1 MKPDFYEVNLCD
13 TFLLLSSGGLH
24 DYIRKERI
32 REIVLANGENVE
44 KSWMDLIEEALVAGS
59 ADNITVV
66 LAHGMFVSWCPQTL
80 RKNRVSIQWASVLWS
95 RCFSVAASEILRVTA
110 R

>member
-1 MKPDFYEVNLCD
+1 VNLRD
-13 TFLLLSSGGLH
+13 TFLLLSSDGLH

-44 KSWMDLIEEALVAGS
+44 KSCKDLVEEALSAGS

-66 LAHGMFVSWCPQTL
+66 LAHGEVELVSGGFYYQSL
-80 RKNRVSIQWASVLWS
+80 SH
-95 RCFSVAASEILRVTA
+95 ILDKSLYHLP
-110 R
+110 